1 VLPAAAATAPVP
13 SGPVGHALLRR
24 LSSSIGNRSVGALI
38 HHQGRTRSRVVQRV
52 GAPAPSVAPAETPQ
66 APEQRVTVALTRTP
80 PDFKRAFNVLNGL
93 SLAHMLATL
102 VKLKAS
108 SQFDKLRAAVSELAS
123 AGVFAERIELAM
135 DAVASDPSLSV
146 AEFEITHGHTLAKV
160 EPEGRDAVLAFV
172 DPRYPTLKRLRESAG
187 FKALAADEAIRFMTY
202 VGGRSREI
210 SLPAFAA
217 FDQALAGGKLDLS
230 KVESL
235 RKFFKDQAG
244 APGVVAPEAG
254 AFEGKRDTY
263 SVGAPTE
270 VKKYKFQSKTVDAL
284 RHDVTIGNADKTV
297 VPVYEPKTPD
307 PKVGKMHSIDAVAK
321 GLAALPKSSLKL
333 VTKVH
338 LEPGRNPD
346 DPYWAKK
353 YKRPG
358 FFSYMTAGKAGVITI
373 YPTPSLESQEYLEG
387 TMIHET
393 GHTLTGQ
400 KWGEDTDKRWKPWKE
415 AMKSDVVVASQYA
428 KASPGEDFAETL
440 QAYFQVKGTRQ
451 EQELRVLM
459 PARMKII
466 DDLLAE
472 KKP

>member
-1 VLPAAAATAPVP
+1 M
-13 SGPVGHALLRR
+13 AL
-24 LSSSIGNRSVGALI
+24 AL
-38 HHQGRTRSRVVQRV
+38 
-52 GAPAPSVAPAETPQ
+52 A
-66 APEQRVTVALTRTP
+66 RTP

-102 VKLKAS
+102 VKLRAS
-108 SQFDKLRAAVSELAS
+108 NHFDNLRAASPELAT
-123 AGVFAERIELAM
+123 AGVFAERIQLAM
-135 DAVASDPSLSV
+135 DAVAADPSLSV
-146 AEFEITHGHTLAKV
+146 GEFEITHGHTLARV

-172 DPRYPTLKRLRESAG
+172 DPRYPTLKKLRESAG
-187 FKALAADEAIRFMTY
+187 FKALEAVEAIRFMTY

-217 FDQALAGGKLDLS
+217 FADALAKGTLDFS

-235 RKFFKDQAG
+235 RKFLKDQAG
-244 APGVVAPEAG
+244 APAVVAPAPG

-263 SVGAPTE
+263 SVGASTE
-270 VKKYKFQSKTVDAL
+270 VKKYKFRSKTVDAL
-284 RHDVTIGNADKTV
+284 KHEVTIGDVDKTV
-297 VPVYEPKTPD
+297 VPVYAPKTPD
-307 PKVGKMHSIDAVAK
+307 PKVGMLHSIDAVAM

-400 KWGEDTDKRWKPWKE
+400 KWGEDTDKRWKPWKD

-451 EQELRVLM
+451 ERELRILM